1 MLNWLETSGKAFNIY
16 FENFVKNKDHNIA
29 QKSTNK
35 FIKLYAK
42 QVGFNFINL
51 SSNNVSEKI
60 LIIIF
65 NEFAERMR
73 YLKEDKNYI
82 DNGEF
87 LWPMHS
93 WLSNHCYANLQEHGT
108 DQFKAIQKYIDEE
121 LTEYLP
127 D

>member
-1 MLNWLETSGKAFNIY
+1 MSWLEISEKAFNTY

-35 FIKLYAK
+35 FIELYAK
-42 QVGFNFINL
+42 KVGFKFTNL
-51 SSNNVSEKI
+51 SSNNVSQKI

-65 NEFAERMR
+65 NQFAQRMR

-93 WLSNHCYANLQEHGT
+93 WLSNHCYANLQYYGT
-108 DQFKAIQKYIDEE
+108 DQFKVIQKYIDEE